1 MKKLIFLFIL
11 LPLFSKAQT
20 DTIFSENGEIT
31 SINETGIYALIKK
44 YENILKARNGIE
56 GWRVQL
62 AFKEKKEDAEK
73 IKINFIK
80 HYPKIPAYLRYE
92 APYYKI
98 RVGNCKTKLD
108 AIKIKNKINRQFTSA
123 YPVPEIIN
131 FSQLDD

>member
-1 MKKLIFLFIL
+1 ML
-11 LPLFSKAQT
+11 LSLFSKAQT
-20 DTIFSENGEIT
+20 DTILSGNGEIT
-31 SINETGIYALIKK
+31 SIHETGIYTLFKK

-80 HYPKIPAYLRYE
+80 LYPKIPAYLRYE

-108 AIKIKNKINRQFTSA
+108 AVKIKNEISRQFTSA

-131 FSQLDD
+131 FSQLED